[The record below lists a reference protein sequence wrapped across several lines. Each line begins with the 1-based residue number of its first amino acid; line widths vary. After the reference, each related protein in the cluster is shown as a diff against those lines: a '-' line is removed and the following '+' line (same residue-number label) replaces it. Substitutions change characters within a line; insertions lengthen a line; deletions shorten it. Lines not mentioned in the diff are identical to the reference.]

1 MFVKLTD
8 KTLSRKTNCDRIGK
22 RVPET
27 DMGSDKTLYDIWRET
42 AELAQAP
49 EKSTSPSA
57 DALSDDKTFTIRV
70 VGTEDERGEPLIQ
83 HISPKTAKYVSQSA
97 LDCLK
102 LPTARYEAERAD
114 REEGNWKCGFLRL
127 SPELRNRIY
136 QDTIP
141 TSTRIS
147 VVARVARTEI
157 NLLQVCRAIRNETV
171 PIFYGNATFNFDLRT
186 RPNFSKAKAWVDGL
200 SQPAVASLRKIYV
213 HSDLNCCCKGSERGK
228 NDRSTSLSVWID
240 VDSGKWSQY
249 DYIGCRNCRGSGQEG
264 ARDIARRIASSVIK
278 QNVQK
283 HDLVELFEIMRPI
296 KAFDFS
302 FEMAKDGE
310 GQATSETRPRAFGAS
325 GTSKKGA
332 IVSPK
337 VAERNIKQP
346 RTRHRPVARLSDI
359 ANLSLEDD
367 KVAPKVSSAVPD
379 SIFGS

>member
-1 MFVKLTD
+1 MD
-8 KTLSRKTNCDRIGK
+8 
-22 RVPET
+22 
-27 DMGSDKTLYDIWRET
+27 SDKTLYDIWREN
-42 AELAQAP
+42 AELA
-49 EKSTSPSA
+49 TSPSA
-57 DALSDDKTFTIRV
+57 DAVSDGQTITLRTV
-70 VGTEDERGEPLIQ
+70 ETEIEHGEPLVE
-83 HISPKTAKYVSQSA
+83 HISPKITKYVSQLAS
-97 LDCLK
+97 DCLK
-102 LPTARYEAERAD
+102 LTAARYEAERTE
-114 REEGNWKCGFLRL
+114 REEHNWKCGFLRL

-157 NLLQVCRAIRNETV
+157 NLLQVCRAIRSETV

-213 HSDLNCCCKGSERGK
+213 HSDLNCSCKGHERGK
-228 NDRSTSLSVWID
+228 NDKSIPLSVWID
-240 VDSGKWSQY
+240 VDRGKWSQY
-249 DYIGCRNCRGSGQEG
+249 DYVGCRNCRGSGQEG
-264 ARDIARRIASSVIK
+264 AKDIARRVAGSVLK

-283 HDLVELFEIMRPI
+283 QDLVELFEIMRPI

-310 GQATSETRPRAFGAS
+310 GQATFETRPRAFGAS

-337 VAERNIKQP
+337 LAERNIKQP
-346 RTRHRPVARLSDI
+346 RTRHRPVARPGDI

-367 KVAPKVSSAVPD
+367 KMAPKVSSSASD